1 MLTLDRAASV
11 ADFRELAR
19 RRLPR
24 VLFDYIDGGSYA
36 EVTLARNTSDMK
48 ALNLRQ
54 RVMRDMSSLD
64 LSTELF
70 GRTLEMPVVLGPVG
84 FAGMYARRG
93 EVQAA
98 RAARAAGIPFTLSTV
113 GICSVDEVAAGAG
126 TPPWFQLYMTK
137 DRGHMRDLLARV
149 AAAGSPVLVLTVD
162 LPTPG
167 ARYRDLRSG
176 MGRKLDWRGQL
187 AQAADGMAHPGWLFD
202 VYLGGRPHSFGNLAG
217 ALPEASSFADAWGW
231 IRDNFDP
238 SVTWADLDFVRA
250 HWRGPIIV
258 KGVLDAE
265 DARAASNAGAD
276 GLVVSNHGGRQLD
289 GVCSSVSVLPEL
301 ADAVG
306 ERLTLLMDGGVRS
319 GLDVLKA
326 LGLGAR
332 AVLVGRAWAF
342 ALAAGGEP
350 GVARMLATLREEL
363 RAAMVLTG
371 CRSVISAAAD
381 QIIDGGEPVSR
392 RARRGRQ
399 PAYSST
405 AHVAHAVDVCLP
417 EQR

>member
-1 MLTLDRAASV
+1 MNLDRAASV
-11 ADFRELAR
+11 DDFRVLAR

-24 VLFDYIDGGSYA
+24 ILFDYIDGGSYA
-36 EVTLARNTSDMK
+36 EVTLARNTADMM
-48 ALNLRQ
+48 ALSLRQ
-54 RVMRDMSSLD
+54 RVMRDMSALD
-64 LSTELF
+64 LSVELF
-70 GRTLEMPVVLGPVG
+70 GRTLAMPVILGPVG

-98 RAARAAGIPFTLSTV
+98 RAAQAAGVPFTLSTV
-113 GICSVDEVAAGAG
+113 GICSVEEVADGAG
-126 TPPWFQLYMTK
+126 TPPWFQLYMTR

-149 AAAGSPVLVLTVD
+149 AAAGSPILVLTVD

-187 AQAADGMAHPGWLFD
+187 AQAADGMAHPHWLRD
-202 VYLGGRPHSFGNLAG
+202 VYLMGRPHSFGNLAG

-258 KGVLDAE
+258 KGVLDGD
-265 DARAASNAGAD
+265 DARAAADAGAD

-289 GVCSSVSVLPEL
+289 GVRSSISALPRI

-306 ERLTLLMDGGVRS
+306 DRLTVMVDGGVRS

-332 AVLVGRAWAF
+332 AVLLGRSWAF
-342 ALAAGGEP
+342 ALAAGGEA

-371 CRSVISAAAD
+371 CASVDDAAAER
-381 QIIDGGEPVSR
+381 I
-392 RARRGRQ
+392 
-399 PAYSST
+399 
-405 AHVAHAVDVCLP
+405 VDDT
-417 EQR
+417 